1 MENKIEVMNK
11 FEESI
16 KNEKEM
22 LENCILKSDWNKNNQ
37 DLLLKYVQDIKIL
50 DGTLKYIKFFKRD
63 LI

>member
-22 LENCILKSDWNKNNQ
+22 LENCILKSEWNKNNQ